1 MRVLSAQALRAA
13 VSLPECIDAMARLFV
28 DRAAG
33 RYALPL
39 RTRWQPERVEQWITL
54 MPVRR
59 NAPPAR
65 WALKHMVVV
74 PGNSASGLDPLQ
86 GLTVLH
92 DGDDGRVLAV
102 ADAAALTALR
112 TAATSALA
120 TRVLAPPDVT
130 TVAVLGTGAQGRAH
144 VEAMGCVLPHARV
157 RLWGRDAA
165 RTARIAAETGAVP
178 CEDLREAL
186 DGAQVVNTVTAAHE
200 PILRRDWLAPGC
212 HVNAV
217 GSSRP
222 QARELDAA
230 TVAAASLFVDQREAA
245 LAEAGE
251 VVAALAAGAIDR
263 THVRAE
269 LGEVLAGTHPGRTS
283 SREFTLFKSL
293 GQAAQDLATLELALA
308 TARTRNLGV
317 EIPW

>member
-1 MRVLSAQALRAA
+1 MRVLDAASLQAA

-28 DRAAG
+28 ERSEG

-39 RTRWQPERVEQWITL
+39 RSRWQPDGVPQWITL

-59 NAPPAR
+59 AAAPAR

-74 PGNSASGLDPLQ
+74 PDNATRGLDPLQ

-120 TRVLAPPDVT
+120 TRTFAPPGVRVVT
-130 TVAVLGTGAQGRAH
+130 VLGTGVQGRTHAR
-144 VEAMGCVLPHARV
+144 AMRCVLPDAEL

-165 RTARIAAETGAVP
+165 RTAQAAAEMQARPYT
-178 CEDLREAL
+178 DLRAAL
-186 DGAQVVNTVTAAHE
+186 DGAQVVSTVTAAAT
-200 PILRRDWLAPGC
+200 PILSRDWLAPGC
-212 HVNAV
+212 HLNAV

-230 TVAAASLFVDQREAA
+230 TVAAATLFVDQRAAA
-245 LAEAGE
+245 LNEAGE
-251 VVAALAAGAIDR
+251 VVAAIAEGAIDAS
-263 THVRAE
+263 HVRAE
-269 LGEVLAGTHPGRTS
+269 LGEVLAGRHPGRT
-283 SREFTLFKSL
+283 RPDEFTLFKSL
-293 GQAAQDLATLELALA
+293 GQAAQDLAALELALVA
-308 TARTRNLGV
+308 AQRRGLGV
-317 EIPW
+317 EVPW